1 MVVGRASYRSGS
13 SDGKGIERLYA
24 TVQKEGNTVLYS
36 SHNLD
41 AVEKTCDRAYIIN
54 DGKLVAE
61 INIEEFKRESNG
73 VSLEEAFID
82 NFYER

>member
-1 MVVGRASYRSGS
+1 MQ
-13 SDGKGIERLYA
+13 LYK
-24 TVQKEGNTVLYS
+24 KEGNTVLYS